1 MRNSAEHFRYYSG
14 WCTKLNGLSVPV
26 GLAGE
31 WHAYTTHE
39 PVGVVGQIIPW
50 NVPLL
55 MAAWKLAP
63 ALAAGCSI
71 VLKPAEDTPLTALRL
86 AAICEEAGLPPGTL
100 NVVTGDGRCGA
111 ALVNSP
117 FVDKIAFT
125 GSTATG
131 KAIASAAAKTLKR
144 VTLELGGKSPVIVF
158 PDADLSTAIP
168 GVAQAV
174 MLNSGQQLY
183 QIDPRTYVAQQARA
197 EANLRSARNL
207 AERYERLL
215 KARAVSQQQHDDA
228 VAAWK
233 QAEADKRVADINVQY
248 TKVLAP
254 ITGRI
259 GRSAV
264 TEGALVTDGQAA
276 AMATVNQL
284 DPIYVDV
291 TQPITRILALKR
303 ALKSGDL
310 KTSGTD
316 QAEVSLTLDDGS
328 AYPLAGTLKFSEV
341 SVDQGTGS
349 VTLRA
354 VFPNPERALLPG
366 MFVHAQVKE
375 GVRENAILVPQQA
388 IVRDSRGVAT
398 VWVITADNHV
408 EQRDLETVRT
418 VGNAWLV
425 DSGVRPGERVITEG
439 LQFVQADSVV
449 EGQPA
454 SNVHVN
460 TALTAN

>member
-1 MRNSAEHFRYYSG
+1 MNRSFSKAALGVLPLSAALLLAGCNSAEDQAASPAALKVGYYEIQE
-14 WCTKLNGLSVPV
+14 
-26 GLAGE
+26 A
-31 WHAYTTHE
+31 
-39 PVGVVGQIIPW
+39 
-50 NVPLL
+50 
-55 MAAWKLAP
+55 
-63 ALAAGCSI
+63 
-71 VLKPAEDTPLTALRL
+71 PLT
-86 AAICEEAGLPPGTL
+86 
-100 NVVTGDGRCGA
+100 
-111 ALVNSP
+111 
-117 FVDKIAFT
+117 
-125 GSTATG
+125 
-131 KAIASAAAKTLKR
+131 
-144 VTLELGGKSPVIVF
+144 
-158 PDADLSTAIP
+158 LSTDLP
-168 GVAQAV
+168 GRTSAFRVAEVRPQVAGILDRRLFTEGTEV
-174 MLNSGQQLY
+174 KQGQQLY
-183 QIDPRTYVAQQARA
+183 QIDPRTYLAQQARA

-248 TKVLAP
+248 TKVLSP

-264 TEGALVTDGQAA
+264 TEGALVTDGQSA

-303 ALKSGDL
+303 AMKSGDL

-328 AYPLAGTLKFSEV
+328 AYPLTGSLKFSEV

-375 GVRENAILVPQQA
+375 GVRENAMLVPQQA

-398 VWVITADNHV
+398 AWVITADNHV
-408 EQRDLETVRT
+408 ELRDLETVRT

-439 LQFVQADSVV
+439 LQFVQSDSVV